1 MEKLRGCLHFISLG
15 KYHTVF
21 HSTQLKSS
29 IRASV
34 AGGIASIILFI
45 GLLVIGVFTFIDIF
59 GKINRNVQIR
69 TRELNAY
76 KYNLTNNFMSSEMV

>member
-45 GLLVIGVFTFIDIF
+45 GLLVIGILTFIDIF
-59 GKINRNVQIR
+59 GKINRNVQVR

-76 KYNLTNNFMSSEMV
+76 KYNMTTDYMSSEFV

>member
-1 MEKLRGCLHFISLG
+1 MEKIRTCLHFISLG

-29 IRASV
+29 IKASV

-45 GLLVIGVFTFIDIF
+45 GLLVISILTFIEIF
-59 GKINRNVQIR
+59 GKFNRNVQVR

-76 KYNLTNNFMSSEMV
+76 